1 LVTLSAERVTG
12 QGLRESLP
20 GLLSLALASC
30 LAVTTEVL
38 PVGLLPDI
46 GATFAVSES
55 VTGLL
60 VSLYAV
66 MVATLAV
73 PLTVATSRFGRK
85 PLLLTTLLSYA
96 LSNALVAA
104 APVFTVVAI
113 GRTVGGITH
122 ALFFSLVIGYAPR
135 LVSRADVGRALAV
148 SASGAST
155 GMVLGVPL
163 STSLGNAAGWRASFA
178 VLAVLSILAFLLV
191 KRLLPSV
198 SHEPVSGRSV
208 AAAGGPLAAVSASN
222 LLAFLGQFTVYTF
235 VTVLLLSSGVRPAF
249 VGPILLVCG
258 ACGLLALLWVGR
270 NLDRSPR
277 RTAVVVLA
285 VVIGAVVALGSTWP
299 TLVAVIVAT
308 AIWNGAFGGLP
319 SIYQAC
325 AVRTHA
331 LSPEL
336 AGAWVNATANA
347 GIAGGAAIGA
357 GLLRTAGLSSLPWAG
372 ASLIV
377 LSLAVVL
384 LSRKAFPAEP

>member
-1 LVTLSAERVTG
+1 M
-12 QGLRESLP
+12 P

-30 LAVTTEVL
+30 LAVTTEIL

-46 GATFAVSES
+46 GATFAVSDA

-66 MVATLAV
+66 MVAVLAV
-73 PLTVATSRFGRK
+73 PLTFATSRFGRK
-85 PLLLTTLLSYA
+85 PLLLTTLLGYA

-104 APVFTVVAI
+104 APVFAVVVI

-135 LVSRADVGRALAV
+135 LVSRADVGRALAIA
-148 SASGAST
+148 ASGATT

-163 STSLGNAAGWRASFA
+163 STSLGTAAGWRVPFML
-178 VLAVLSILAFLLV
+178 LAVLSILTFMLV
-191 KRLLPSV
+191 RRLLPSV
-198 SHEPVSGRSV
+198 NHERASGGSVGAGRS
-208 AAAGGPLAAVSASN
+208 ALAAVSASN
-222 LLAFLGQFTVYTF
+222 LLAYLGQFTVYTF
-235 VTVLLLSSGVRPAF
+235 VSLLLLSSGVSPAF
-249 VGPILLVCG
+249 VGPILLACG
-258 ACGLLALLWVGR
+258 ACGLLALWWVGR

-277 RTAVVVLA
+277 RTAVILLA
-285 VVIGAVVALGSTWP
+285 VVVGAVVTLGGAWP
-299 TLVAVIVAT
+299 TLVTVIVAT
-308 AIWNGAFGGLP
+308 VVWNGAFGGLP

-347 GIAGGAAIGA
+347 GIAGGAALGA
-357 GLLRTAGLSSLPWAG
+357 GLLQTAGLSSLPWVG
-372 ASLIV
+372 AAVMAFGLG
-377 LSLAVVL
+377 VVL
-384 LSRKAFPAEP
+384 VSRKAFPATP

>member
-1 LVTLSAERVTG
+1 M
-12 QGLRESLP
+12 P

-66 MVATLAV
+66 MVAALAV

-85 PLLLTTLLSYA
+85 PLLLTTLLCYA

-104 APVFTVVAI
+104 APVFAVVAI

-163 STSLGNAAGWRASFA
+163 STSLGNAAGWRTSFA
-178 VLAVLSILAFLLV
+178 VLAVLSILAFVLV
-191 KRLLPSV
+191 KRLLPVV
-198 SHEPVSGRSV
+198 SHDPVSGGSGGTGRS
-208 AAAGGPLAAVSASN
+208 ALAAVSASN

-235 VTVLLLSSGVRPAF
+235 VSVLLLSSGVSPAF

-258 ACGLLALLWVGR
+258 VCGLLALWWVGR

-277 RTAVVVLA
+277 RTAVVLLA
-285 VVIGAVVALGSTWP
+285 VVIGAVVVLGGTWP
-299 TLVAVIVAT
+299 TLVTVIVAT
-308 AIWNGAFGGLP
+308 AIWNGAFGGMP

-347 GIAGGAAIGA
+347 GIAGGAALGA
-357 GLLRTAGLSSLPWAG
+357 GLLRAAGLSSLPWAG
-372 ASLIV
+372 ASLIT
-377 LSLAVVL
+377 LGLAVVL
-384 LSRKAFPAEP
+384 LSRKAFPTKA